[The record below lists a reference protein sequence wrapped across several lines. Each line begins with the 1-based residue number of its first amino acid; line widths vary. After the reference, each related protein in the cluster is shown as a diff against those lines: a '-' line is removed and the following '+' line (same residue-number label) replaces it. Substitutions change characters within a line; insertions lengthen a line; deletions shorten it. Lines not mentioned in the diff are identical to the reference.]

1 MNVGPEVWDV
11 FTNSTSEPA
20 AKQSFRNSIKI
31 MRTLTRDQKQP
42 SILSQGTGKMSS
54 IISHF
59 KMIWMISGIYHS
71 SHYIY
76 EPISNNELVFNIMVR
91 ERNFPV
97 RNVRNEKLNSEKKNK
112 LPENSN

>member
-1 MNVGPEVWDV
+1 M
-11 FTNSTSEPA
+11 
-20 AKQSFRNSIKI
+20 
-31 MRTLTRDQKQP
+31 L
-42 SILSQGTGKMSS
+42 SS
-54 IISHF
+54 IIQSSTNASGENETIISVLSHPI
-59 KMIWMISGIYHS
+59 KRSLLVVSLRLVASRYDNEMIWMISGIYHS